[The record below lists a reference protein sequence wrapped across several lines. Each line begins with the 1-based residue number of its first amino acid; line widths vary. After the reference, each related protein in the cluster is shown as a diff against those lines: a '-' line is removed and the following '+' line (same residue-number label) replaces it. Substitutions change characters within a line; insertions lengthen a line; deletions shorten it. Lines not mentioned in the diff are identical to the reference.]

1 MITRVIHKI
10 SHVISEKPVKSLQQE
25 KDKSPGKVAATVV
38 PTAILVIGGAV
49 VGFLVFYFR
58 LRICPVN
65 KDRMKEEV
73 EPPTGHFDN
82 PLYGQAQKAFETNA

>member
-1 MITRVIHKI
+1 M
-10 SHVISEKPVKSLQQE
+10 ISEKPGKSLKQE
-25 KDKSPGKVAATVV
+25 KDKSPGKVAAIVV
-38 PTAILVIGGAV
+38 PTVILVIGGAV

-58 LRICPVN
+58 LRIFCPVN

-82 PLYGQAQKAFETNA
+82 PLYGQAQKAFETSA

>member
-1 MITRVIHKI
+1 M
-10 SHVISEKPVKSLQQE
+10 ISEKPSKSLKQAE
-25 KDKSPGKVAATVV
+25 DKSPGEVAAIVV
-38 PTAILVIGGAV
+38 PTVILVIGGAV

-65 KDRMKEEV
+65 KGRMKEEV

-82 PLYGQAQKAFETNA
+82 PLYGQAQRASETNA